1 MTISINSKQ
10 FNFNFFLSSIKEV
23 LSLETGAIENGGATK
38 INNKTYSN
46 IQENDFIIINEK
58 SNTLAIYIPSTLDT
72 DTQTDNTK
80 YINYSINFIQN
91 RYKNNQI
98 AFEATQGSWYSE
110 DMGKV
115 VYDDITIVSISLNT
129 VTTADINNFKILAQ
143 YIKSEMSQ
151 EGVSILI
158 NNSLAII

>member
-23 LSLETGAIENGGATK
+23 LNLETGAIENGGATK

-46 IQENDFIIINEK
+46 IQENDFIILNKE
-58 SNTLAIYIPSTLDT
+58 SNTLAIYIPSTTDT

-80 YINYSINFIQN
+80 YIDYSINYIQN
-91 RYKNNQI
+91 LYKNNQI
-98 AFEATQGSWYSE
+98 AFENTQGSWFSE
-110 DMGKV
+110 DMNKV
-115 VYDDITIVSISLNT
+115 VYDNITIVSISLNT
-129 VTTADINNFKILAQ
+129 VTSTDINNFVILAQ
-143 YIKSEMSQ
+143 YIKNVMSQ

-158 NNSLAII
+158 NKSLAII